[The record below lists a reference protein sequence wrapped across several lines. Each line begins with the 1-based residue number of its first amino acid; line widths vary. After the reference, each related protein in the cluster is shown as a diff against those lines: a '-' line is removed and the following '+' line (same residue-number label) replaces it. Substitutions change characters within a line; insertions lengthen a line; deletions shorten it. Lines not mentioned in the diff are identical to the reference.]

1 MELTT
6 LVNQANELRQQ
17 RLKLESQDK
26 QLKQQLEEVEARIK
40 SLANDMGQDY
50 GDLSEEEFQLLL
62 SEMGDEKRINVE
74 VVFAEN
80 DRQIINELQV
90 PQGATIEDGIVLS
103 GILEQLPDMDLA
115 ENKVGIY
122 GMVKPLAEELHDG
135 DRIEIYRPVND

>member
-62 SEMGDEKRINVE
+62 SEMGDEKRINIE

-122 GMVKPLAEELHDG
+122 GMVKPLAEVLHDG
-135 DRIEIYRPVND
+135 DRIEIYRPVNN

>member
-17 RLKLESQDK
+17 RLKLESHDK

-40 SLANDMGQDY
+40 SLANDMGQEY

-103 GILEQLPDMDLA
+103 GILEQLPDIDLA

-122 GMVKPLAEELHDG
+122 GMVKPLAEVLHDG

>member
-26 QLKQQLEEVEARIK
+26 QLKQQLQEVEARIK

-62 SEMGDEKRINVE
+62 SEMGDEKRINIE

-103 GILEQLPDMDLA
+103 GILEQLPDMDLT

-122 GMVKPLAEELHDG
+122 GMVKPLAEVLHDG
-135 DRIEIYRPVND
+135 DRIEIYRPVNA